1 MLDEKDCFDRE
12 CLVLID
18 CSYLIYYSLHGA
30 YNEWFKTSENKI
42 VISENYKDIPYDD
55 LPDLTTCDDYTRI
68 YAEYLLKRIDSINWI
83 LKNKIFN
90 QFDTIRTTTFL
101 CQDSPL
107 KTNWRMQYYQ
117 EYKAHRKLVKHKFK
131 VKNAFNYAQDVLF
144 PKLNLE
150 EYFKIH
156 TLRVADAEGDD
167 VIASMCKNSKIKNK
181 IIIASDQDFLQLRD
195 DYNARMFNLEGV
207 EVLPEEY
214 KKNPVSAK
222 QYLFAK
228 ILMGDDSDN
237 INQVFPRC
245 GYQTAMKYVL
255 DTESLKARLNADAA
269 AKKQFVINNKIIN
282 FDNIPTDLQQLVITE
297 SEKLLKEE
305 EMPF

>member
-1 MLDEKDCFDRE
+1 MLDEKDCFERD

-30 YNEWFKTSENKI
+30 YNEWFKTSENRI
-42 VISENYKDIPYDD
+42 IISENYKEIPYDE
-55 LPDLTTCDDYTRI
+55 LPDLTQYDDYVKI
-68 YAEYLLKRIDSINWI
+68 YTEFLLKRIDSVNWI

-90 QFDTIRTTTFL
+90 QFDTVKTTTFL

-107 KTNWRMQYYQ
+107 KTNWRMNYYK

-131 VKNAFNYAQDVLF
+131 VKNAFTYAQDVLI
-144 PKLNLE
+144 PKLSMDQ
-150 EYFKIH
+150 YFNIH
-156 TLRVADAEGDD
+156 VLRVADAEGDD
-167 VIASMCKNSKIKNK
+167 VIASLCKNSKIKNK
-181 IIIASDQDFLQLRD
+181 IIIAADHDFLQLRD
-195 DYNARMFNLEGV
+195 EYNARMFDLMGTEI
-207 EVLPEEY
+207 LPEEY
-214 KKNPVSAK
+214 KKTPVTAK

-255 DTESLKARLNADAA
+255 NTDYLKEKLQGDAA
-269 AKKQFVINNKIIN
+269 AKKQFAINNKIIN
-282 FDNIPTDLQQLVITE
+282 FENIPLDLQQLIITE
-297 SEKLLKEE
+297 SEKLLEGE
-305 EMPF
+305 PLPF